1 MPDPLTG
8 PEPMKEIRTTTDIH
22 STPEKVWGVLT
33 DFGAYPQW
41 NPFIT
46 KAGGAL
52 EPGEQLELQLEPPG
66 SHPRMLRPT
75 LLEADPTRELR
86 WHGRLGFVGL
96 LEAYHTVSII
106 PKGTNRTHVIARTT
120 FSGPIVAFYTQ
131 LIDTNLREGFE
142 GMCRALKARVQ
153 GPGGPG
159 GT

>member
-1 MPDPLTG
+1 
-8 PEPMKEIRTTTDIH
+8 MKEIRTTTDIH

-52 EPGEQLELQLEPPG
+52 EPGELLELQLEPPG

-86 WHGRLGFVGL
+86 WHGRLGFLGL
-96 LEAYHTVSII
+96 LEAYHTVSIV
-106 PKGTNRTHVIARTT
+106 PKGNNRTHVIARTT
-120 FSGPIVAFYTQ
+120 FSGPIVGFYTQ

>member
-1 MPDPLTG
+1 
-8 PEPMKEIRTTTDIH
+8 MKEIRTTTDIH

-86 WHGRLGFVGL
+86 WHGRLGFLGL
-96 LEAYHTVSII
+96 LEAYHTVSIV
-106 PKGTNRTHVIARTT
+106 PKGANRTHVIARTT

-131 LIDTNLREGFE
+131 LIETNLREGFE